1 MSGPL
6 TPPSDG
12 SPYFPITE
20 RSASLARI
28 HIGVTSPLIAIALIM
43 FVARIWLRV
52 RPAWRISWEDYSMT
66 IGVAAACVD
75 FGFLIPQMITQPT
88 LITEEQRIW
97 TRKYS
102 FLAIPVW
109 GIAMMFIKV
118 SIAMM
123 MLRIQPNLL
132 WWRIFCYVIM
142 SALVA
147 YGVANTF
154 FILLQC
160 RPLEASWDASVL
172 QMVDGASCL
181 PITGILIMSNLGSG
195 INISTDILLSLAP
208 TLFLWKLKRPLKEK
222 ILVGALMGLGMF
234 ASIASIVKATLVKEF
249 GGSTKDPWAL
259 TNAISTWTALEQI
272 LIMIASSA
280 PFLKPL
286 VQSAL
291 HRMGWTL
298 SGTSTARS
306 GYGNQYRDM
315 NGQSVRQSRIVT
327 NKSMTSRRDIYGGDE
342 DPFAVG
348 ESADAIPLELKAFEG
363 GKGTEGRDVATVRG
377 AQGSMTTRS
386 WESRD
391 ERGSMDREYTPSHA
405 V

>member
-1 MSGPL
+1 MSGPP

-12 SPYFPITE
+12 SPYIPITD
-20 RSASLARI
+20 RSAALARI
-28 HIGVTSPLIAIALIM
+28 HIGVTSPLIAIALAM
-43 FVARIWLRV
+43 FVARIWLRA
-52 RPAWRISWEDYSMT
+52 RPTWRISWEDYSMT

-75 FGFLIPQMITQPT
+75 FGFLIPQMFTQPT

-109 GIAMMFIKV
+109 GVAMMFIKV

-123 MLRIQPNLL
+123 MLRIQPNIL
-132 WWRIFCYVIM
+132 WWRIFCISIISV
-142 SALVA
+142 LLA
-147 YGVANTF
+147 YGVANTV

-181 PITGILIMSNLGSG
+181 PRTGILIMSNLGAG
-195 INISTDILLSLAP
+195 INIATDILLSLAP
-208 TLFLWKLKRPLKEK
+208 TLFLWKLKRPIKEK
-222 ILVGALMGLGMF
+222 ILVGALMGLGIF
-234 ASIASIVKATLVKEF
+234 ASITSIVKATLVKEF
-249 GGSTKDPWAL
+249 GGPTEDPWAL
-259 TNAISTWTALEQI
+259 LNAIATWTALEQI

-298 SGTSTARS
+298 SGTSAARS
-306 GYGNQYRDM
+306 GYGNHFRDM
-315 NGQSVRQSRIVT
+315 NGQGVRQSRIIT
-327 NKSMTSRRDIYGGDE
+327 NKSTNSRRDIYGEDE

-348 ESADAIPLELKAFEG
+348 EGVDAIPLELKVLDR
-363 GKGTEGRDVATVRG
+363 GKGAEESGISTIRATQDSLT
-377 AQGSMTTRS
+377 ARS

>member
-1 MSGPL
+1 
-6 TPPSDG
+6 
-12 SPYFPITE
+12 
-20 RSASLARI
+20 
-28 HIGVTSPLIAIALIM
+28 M
-43 FVARIWLRV
+43 F
-52 RPAWRISWEDYSMT
+52 
-66 IGVAAACVD
+66 
-75 FGFLIPQMITQPT
+75 TQPT
-88 LITEEQRIW
+88 LITEEQRVW

-102 FLAIPVW
+102 FLAIPIW

-123 MLRIQPNLL
+123 MLRIQPNVL
-132 WWRIFCYVIM
+132 WWRIFCFFIM
-142 SALVA
+142 SILVA

-195 INISTDILLSLAP
+195 INIATDILLSLAP

-259 TNAISTWTALEQI
+259 TNSIATWTALEQI

-286 VQSAL
+286 VQTAL
-291 HRMGWTL
+291 NRMGWTL
-298 SGTSTARS
+298 SGSSAARS
-306 GYGNQYRDM
+306 GYGNHYRDM
-315 NGQSVRQSRIVT
+315 NGQSARQSRIIT
-327 NKSMTSRRDIYGGDE
+327 NKSAASRRDIYGGDE
-342 DPFAVG
+342 DPFAAG
-348 ESADAIPLELKAFEG
+348 ESADAIPLEVKAFEG
-363 GKGTEGRDVATVRG
+363 GKGVEERDIATMR
-377 AQGSMTTRS
+377 ATQGSLTTRS
-386 WESRD
+386 WESRE